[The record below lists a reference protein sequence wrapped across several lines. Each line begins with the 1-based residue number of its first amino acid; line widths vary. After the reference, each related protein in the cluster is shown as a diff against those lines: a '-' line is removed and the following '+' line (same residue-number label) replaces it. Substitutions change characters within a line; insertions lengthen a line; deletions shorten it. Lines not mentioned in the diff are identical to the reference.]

1 LNFFLDKKFKDRK
14 INFSIF
20 RLGVDQQDKKFMEKE
35 YFKKYLEFTGD
46 DSPLSYEQ
54 ISLLN
59 PGEEGNNLTVREN
72 FVSNSDQELEV
83 TDQLR
88 PGSYGSE
95 EDSPEGEAEESLD
108 ADEIPEHEGLVA
120 AYFREMLRYSIL
132 SPEEERDLG
141 RIIKHGQ
148 EGVLQLVLNCSSEL
162 EEIKYL
168 QKKVQH
174 WFATPEKSAQAKEK
188 LFRLIHQVIQ
198 RILKQKPDQ
207 QEIEDLLARIR
218 ATEAEV
224 NRARDKMIKA
234 NLRLVVSIAKKYLHR
249 GLTFSDLI
257 QEGNLGL
264 MKAVTRY
271 DYTTGYRL
279 STFASWWIRQTIT
292 RAIYDKTRTIR
303 IPVHLQ
309 EIRNRC
315 YRAFYDLLKELGR
328 EPSLKEISERSGV
341 AEDKILMVTN
351 LSDEL
356 ISLETPV
363 GDEGDRLGD
372 FIRNDKAV
380 SPFED
385 ILESELMEKTA
396 FILNTLTQR
405 EEKIMKMRFGIGEEV
420 EHTLEEIGRTFKV
433 SRERIRQIEKKALK
447 RLKHPTRKAAL
458 EDFLE

>member
-1 LNFFLDKKFKDRK
+1 
-14 INFSIF
+14 
-20 RLGVDQQDKKFMEKE
+20 MEKE
-35 YFKKYLEFTGD
+35 YFKKFLDLDGGNESLIVYDQLPFLISEEETENYTFRD
-46 DSPLSYEQ
+46 NFDLSP
-54 ISLLN
+54 
-59 PGEEGNNLTVREN
+59 EE
-72 FVSNSDQELEV
+72 ELEV
-83 TDQLR
+83 TDQFTAS
-88 PGSYGSE
+88 GYNGE
-95 EDSPEGEAEESLD
+95 EEVSDTGAEEGLETE
-108 ADEIPEHEGLVA
+108 EIPEHEGLVA

-132 SPEEERDLG
+132 SPEEERELG

-148 EGVLQLVLNCSSEL
+148 EGVLQLVLQSQADL
-162 EEIKYL
+162 EELAYL
-168 QKKVQH
+168 KRKVEA
-174 WFATPEKSAQAKEK
+174 WFQAPEKSAQAKEK
-188 LFRLIHQVIQ
+188 LFRLIHQTLQ
-198 RILKQKPDQ
+198 RLLRHRPEA
-207 QEIEDLLARIR
+207 QEIRVLMNRIR
-218 ATEAEV
+218 ATEGEV
-224 NRARDKMIKA
+224 TQARDKMIKA

-328 EPSLKEISERSGV
+328 EPNLKEISERSGV
-341 AEDKILMVTN
+341 SEEKILMVTN

-380 SPFED
+380 SPYEG
-385 ILESELMEKTA
+385 ILESELTDKTSH
-396 FILNTLTQR
+396 ILNTLTHR
-405 EEKIMKMRFGIGEEV
+405 EERIMKMRFGIGEEV
-420 EHTLEEIGRTFKV
+420 EHTLEEIGRAFKV

>member
-1 LNFFLDKKFKDRK
+1 
-14 INFSIF
+14 
-20 RLGVDQQDKKFMEKE
+20 MEKE
-35 YFKKYLEFTGD
+35 YLKKFLDLGGGND
-46 DSPLSYEQ
+46 NLVAYEQ
-54 ISLLN
+54 FSFLVNEDELEPLGFRDN
-59 PGEEGNNLTVREN
+59 FEVPPEE
-72 FVSNSDQELEV
+72 ELEV
-83 TDQLR
+83 GEQWAG
-88 PGSYGSE
+88 PSYAIEEAPMGEME
-95 EDSPEGEAEESLD
+95 EDLD
-108 ADEIPEHEGLVA
+108 TDEIPEHEGLVA

-141 RIIKHGQ
+141 RIIKQGQ
-148 EGVLQLVLNCSSEL
+148 ESILQSVLTVGSDL
-162 EEIKYL
+162 EDVDFL
-168 QKKVQH
+168 RKKVFH
-174 WFATPEKSAQAKEK
+174 WFQTPEKSAQAKEK
-188 LFRLIHQVIQ
+188 LFRLINLTLQ
-198 RILKQKPDQ
+198 RILKVNPEV
-207 QEIEDLLARIR
+207 QEVKQLVHRIR

-224 NRARDKMIKA
+224 TKARDTMIKA

-328 EPSLKEISERSGV
+328 EPNLKEISDRSGV

-372 FIRNDKAV
+372 FIRNEKSI
-380 SPFED
+380 SPYEA
-385 ILESELMEKTA
+385 IQESELTEKTGW
-396 FILNTLTQR
+396 ILNTLTPR
-405 EEKIMKMRFGIGEEV
+405 EERIMKMRFGIGEEV

-458 EDFLE
+458 EDFLD

>member
-1 LNFFLDKKFKDRK
+1 
-14 INFSIF
+14 
-20 RLGVDQQDKKFMEKE
+20 MEKE
-35 YFKKYLEFTGD
+35 YLKKFLD
-46 DSPLSYEQ
+46 
-54 ISLLN
+54 LN
-59 PGEEGNNLTVREN
+59 PGNDLIAYDQLSYFIPEEEGDLSFREN
-72 FVSNSDQELEV
+72 FDLAPEEELEV
-83 TDQLR
+83 TDQFALT
-88 PGSYGSE
+88 PYGLE
-95 EDSPEGEAEESLD
+95 EELPEGALEEGLEAED
-108 ADEIPEHEGLVA
+108 IPEHEGLVA

-132 SPEEERDLG
+132 TPEEERELG

-148 EGVLQLVLNCSSEL
+148 EAVLQFVLGVKSDL

-168 QKKVQH
+168 QKKVEA
-174 WFATPEKSAQAKEK
+174 WFQAPEKSAQAKEK
-188 LFRLIHQVIQ
+188 LFKLIHQTLQ
-198 RILKQKPDQ
+198 RYLKQHPDN
-207 QEIEDLLARIR
+207 QEIKELAERVK

-224 NRARDKMIKA
+224 TEARDKMIKA

-328 EPSLKEISERSGV
+328 EPTLKEISERSGV
-341 AEDKILMVTN
+341 SEDKILMVTN

-372 FIRNDKAV
+372 FIKNDKAI
-380 SPFED
+380 SPYEG
-385 ILESELMEKTA
+385 ILESELTQKTA
-396 FILNTLTQR
+396 LILNTLTQR
-405 EEKIMKMRFGIGEEV
+405 EEKIMKMRFGIGDEV
-420 EHTLEEIGRTFKV
+420 EHTLEEIGRAFKV

>member
-1 LNFFLDKKFKDRK
+1 
-14 INFSIF
+14 
-20 RLGVDQQDKKFMEKE
+20 MEKE
-35 YFKKYLEFTGD
+35 YFKKYLEFNGSND
-46 DSPLSYEQ
+46 
-54 ISLLN
+54 SLL
-59 PGEEGNNLTVREN
+59 PYDQFTLLTPADEGDSLLRDN
-72 FVSNSDQELEV
+72 FGVASDEELEV
-83 TDQLR
+83 TEQLHASAYVA
-88 PGSYGSE
+88 GE
-95 EDSPEGEAEESLD
+95 ESPEGEMEEAID
-108 ADEIPEHEGLVA
+108 TDEIPEHEGLVA
-120 AYFREMLRYSIL
+120 AYFREMLRYAIL

-148 EGVLQLVLNCSSEL
+148 EAVLQLVLNNSADL
-162 EEIKYL
+162 EEMNYL
-168 QKKVQH
+168 QRKVRH

-188 LFRLIHQVIQ
+188 LFRLIHQTIQ
-198 RILKQKPDQ
+198 RILKQHPKLKDIKELQ
-207 QEIEDLLARIR
+207 TSIK
-218 ATEAEV
+218 ATEKEV
-224 NRARDKMIKA
+224 NQARDKMIKA

-328 EPSLKEISERSGV
+328 EPNLKEISERSGV
-341 AEDKILMVTN
+341 PEDKILMVTN

-380 SPFED
+380 SPYDD
-385 ILESELMEKTA
+385 ILESELTDKTS

-405 EEKIMKMRFGIGEEV
+405 EERIMKMRFGIGDEV
-420 EHTLEEIGRTFKV
+420 EHTLEEIGRAFKV

>member
-1 LNFFLDKKFKDRK
+1 
-14 INFSIF
+14 
-20 RLGVDQQDKKFMEKE
+20 MEKE
-35 YFKKYLEFTGD
+35 YLKRIIDLGGNNEAVLNYDKFPFFINEEEND
-46 DSPLSYEQ
+46 PLAFREGFELTQEEELDVTEQ
-54 ISLLN
+54 LHPNSFSLAEE
-59 PGEEGNNLTVREN
+59 PTDVEMEEGL
-72 FVSNSDQELEV
+72 
-83 TDQLR
+83 
-88 PGSYGSE
+88 
-95 EDSPEGEAEESLD
+95 EAE
-108 ADEIPEHEGLVA
+108 EIPEHEGLVA

-132 SPEEERDLG
+132 TPEEERDLG

-148 EGVLQLVLNCSSEL
+148 DTVLQLVLLAASDLDEVEAL
-162 EEIKYL
+162 KR
-168 QKKVQH
+168 KVQG
-174 WFATPEKSAQAKEK
+174 WYQNAEKSAQAKEK
-188 LFRLIHQVIQ
+188 LFRLIHQT
-198 RILKQKPDQ
+198 LQKVLRLHPQ
-207 QEIEDLLARIR
+207 AQEIRELMEHIR
-218 ATEAEV
+218 KTESEV
-224 NRARDKMIKA
+224 TNARDKMIKA

-372 FIRNDKAV
+372 FIRNDKAI
-380 SPFED
+380 SPYEG
-385 ILESELMEKTA
+385 ILESELTEKTDM
-396 FILNTLTQR
+396 ILNTLTQR
-405 EEKIMKMRFGIGEEV
+405 EEKIMKMRFGIGDEV

>member
-1 LNFFLDKKFKDRK
+1 
-14 INFSIF
+14 
-20 RLGVDQQDKKFMEKE
+20 MEKE
-35 YFKKYLEFTGD
+35 YLKKYLEFPGGNNE
-46 DSPLSYEQ
+46 SLLSYEQ
-54 ISLLN
+54 FSVLN
-59 PGEEGNNLTVREN
+59 PGEEGDNLTGREN
-72 FVSNSDQELEV
+72 FISDSDQELEV
-83 TDQLR
+83 TEQLR
-88 PGSYGSE
+88 PSSYGSE
-95 EDSPEGEAEESLD
+95 DESPEGESEESLD
-108 ADEIPEHEGLVA
+108 PDEIPEHEGLVA

-148 EGVLQLVLNCSSEL
+148 EAVLQLVLNCSSNL
-162 EEIKYL
+162 EEVKYL

-188 LFRLIHQVIQ
+188 LFRLIHQIIQ
-198 RILKQKPDQ
+198 RILKQDPGQ
-207 QEIEDLLARIR
+207 QEIKDLLARIKT
-218 ATEAEV
+218 TEGEV

-341 AEDKILMVTN
+341 PEDKSLMVTN

-385 ILESELMEKTA
+385 ILESELMDKTA

>member
-1 LNFFLDKKFKDRK
+1 
-14 INFSIF
+14 
-20 RLGVDQQDKKFMEKE
+20 MEKE
-35 YFKKYLEFTGD
+35 YLKKFLDLGGGN
-46 DSPLSYEQ
+46 EQ
-54 ISLLN
+54 LVAYDQYNNLLV
-59 PGEEGNNLTVREN
+59 PGEEGDALDFRSPYAAPADE
-72 FVSNSDQELEV
+72 ELEV
-83 TDQLR
+83 TDQLD
-88 PGSYGSE
+88 GAAYGAVPE
-95 EDSPEGEAEESLD
+95 EGIEEELED
-108 ADEIPEHEGLVA
+108 VEVEEIPEHEGLVA

-132 SPEEERDLG
+132 SPEEERHLG
-141 RIIKHGQ
+141 RIIKEGQ
-148 EGVLQLVLNCSSEL
+148 EGILDVVSQADSEL
-162 EEIKYL
+162 EEMRYL
-168 QKKVQH
+168 QKKILE
-174 WFATPEKSAQAKEK
+174 WLDTPEKSAQGKEK
-188 LFRLIHQVIQ
+188 LFKVIHQKLVTM
-198 RILKQKPDQ
+198 KKHHP
-207 QEIEDLLARIR
+207 EASEVETLAESIKV
-218 ATEAEV
+218 TESEV
-224 NRARDKMIKA
+224 NDARDQMIKA

-328 EPSLKEISERSGV
+328 EPILREIAERSGV
-341 AEDKILMVTN
+341 PEDKILLVTN
-351 LSDEL
+351 LADEL

-380 SPFED
+380 SPYEA
-385 ILESELMEKTA
+385 ILESQLGEKTGS
-396 FILNTLTQR
+396 ILTTLTAR
-405 EEKIMKMRFGIGEEV
+405 EEKIMKMRFGIGDEV
-420 EHTLEEIGRTFKV
+420 EHTLEEIGRAFKV

>member
-1 LNFFLDKKFKDRK
+1 
-14 INFSIF
+14 
-20 RLGVDQQDKKFMEKE
+20 MEKE
-35 YFKKYLEFTGD
+35 YLKKFLDLDRGN
-46 DSPLSYEQ
+46 DSLIAYDQLSFV
-54 ISLLN
+54 ISDEDSDSYAFRDNYDLS
-59 PGEEGNNLTVREN
+59 PEE
-72 FVSNSDQELEV
+72 ELEV
-83 TDQLR
+83 TDQFAPPRYEL
-88 PGSYGSE
+88 E
-95 EDSPEGEAEESLD
+95 EELPEALEEGLEAE
-108 ADEIPEHEGLVA
+108 EIPEHEGLVA
-120 AYFREMLRYSIL
+120 AYFREMLRYAIL
-132 SPEEERDLG
+132 SPEEERELG

-148 EGVLQLVLNCSSEL
+148 EGVLQLVLQCPSEL
-162 EEIKYL
+162 EEIVNLK
-168 QKKVQH
+168 KKVEA
-174 WFATPEKSAQAKEK
+174 WFQAPEKSAQAKEK
-188 LFRLIHQVIQ
+188 LFRLIHQTLQ
-198 RILKQKPDQ
+198 RLLRQYPEAQDLK
-207 QEIEDLLARIR
+207 ELSTRIK
-218 ATEAEV
+218 AMEAEV
-224 NRARDKMIKA
+224 TQARDKMIKA

-328 EPSLKEISERSGV
+328 EPTLKEISERSGV
-341 AEDKILMVTN
+341 SEEKILMVTN

-380 SPFED
+380 SPYEG
-385 ILESELMEKTA
+385 IVESELMEKTA
-396 FILNTLTQR
+396 SILSTLTQR
-405 EEKIMKMRFGIGEEV
+405 EEKIMKMRFGIGDEV
-420 EHTLEEIGRTFKV
+420 EHTLEEIGRAFKV

>member
-1 LNFFLDKKFKDRK
+1 
-14 INFSIF
+14 
-20 RLGVDQQDKKFMEKE
+20 
-35 YFKKYLEFTGD
+35 
-46 DSPLSYEQ
+46 
-54 ISLLN
+54 
-59 PGEEGNNLTVREN
+59 
-72 FVSNSDQELEV
+72 
-83 TDQLR
+83 
-88 PGSYGSE
+88 
-95 EDSPEGEAEESLD
+95 
-108 ADEIPEHEGLVA
+108 VA
-120 AYFREMLRYSIL
+120 AYFREMLRYAIL
-132 SPEEERDLG
+132 SPEEERHLG
-141 RIIKHGQ
+141 RIIKEGQ
-148 EGVLQLVLNCSSEL
+148 EAIFDLVSQAVSDL
-162 EEIKYL
+162 EEICYI
-168 QKKVQH
+168 QKKVQE
-174 WFATPEKSAQAKEK
+174 WFKTLDKTAQSKEK
-188 LFRLIHQVIQ
+188 LFKVIHQKLIQ
-198 RILKQKPDQ
+198 IQKHHPEANEVEELANRIQV
-207 QEIEDLLARIR
+207 
-218 ATEAEV
+218 TETEV
-224 NRARDKMIKA
+224 NQARDQMIKA

-328 EPSLKEISERSGV
+328 EPNLREISERSGV
-341 AEDKILMVTN
+341 PEDKILLVTN
-351 LSDEL
+351 LADEL

-380 SPFED
+380 SPYEA
-385 ILESELMEKTA
+385 ILDSQLGEKTGS
-396 FILNTLTQR
+396 ILTTLTAR

>member
-1 LNFFLDKKFKDRK
+1 MVPYDSFQFPLEEEQDTLG
-14 INFSIF
+14 F
-20 RLGVDQQDKKFMEKE
+20 RG
-35 YFKKYLEFTGD
+35 T
-46 DSPLSYEQ
+46 YET
-54 ISLLN
+54 SS
-59 PGEEGNNLTVREN
+59 EE
-72 FVSNSDQELEV
+72 ELEV
-83 TDQLR
+83 TDQIDVAGYVGITLDLV
-88 PGSYGSE
+88 E
-95 EDSPEGEAEESLD
+95 EDVDEGTEVE
-108 ADEIPEHEGLVA
+108 EIPEHEGLVA

-132 SPEEERDLG
+132 SPEEERHLG
-141 RIIKHGQ
+141 RIIKEGQ
-148 EGVLQLVLNCSSEL
+148 EHILKLVSRVDSDL
-162 EEIKYL
+162 EEMCYL
-168 QKKVQH
+168 QKKLQS
-174 WFATPEKSAQAKEK
+174 WFQLAEKSAQAKEK
-188 LFRLIHQVIQ
+188 LFKVIHQKLKLIQ
-198 RILKQKPDQ
+198 RHNPEAG
-207 QEIEDLLARIR
+207 EIGELAAAIR
-218 ATEAEV
+218 DTEAEV
-224 NRARDKMIKA
+224 NQARDQMIKA

-249 GLTFSDLI
+249 GLNFSDLI

-328 EPSLKEISERSGV
+328 EPILKEISERSGV

-351 LSDEL
+351 LADEL

-380 SPFED
+380 SPYEA
-385 ILESELMEKTA
+385 ILESQLEEKTGS
-396 FILNTLTQR
+396 ILTTLTNR
-405 EEKIMKMRFGIGEEV
+405 EEKIMRMRFGIGEEV

>member
-1 LNFFLDKKFKDRK
+1 
-14 INFSIF
+14 
-20 RLGVDQQDKKFMEKE
+20 MEKE
-35 YFKKYLEFTGD
+35 YLKKYLEFPGGNNET
-46 DSPLSYEQ
+46 LISYEQ
-54 ISLLN
+54 FSVLN
-59 PGEEGNNLTVREN
+59 PGEEGDNMNAREN
-72 FVSNSDQELEV
+72 FISDSDQELEV
-83 TDQLR
+83 TQQLR
-88 PGSYGSE
+88 PSSYGSE
-95 EDSPEGEAEESLD
+95 DESPEGEAEETLD
-108 ADEIPEHEGLVA
+108 PDEIPEHEGLVA

-148 EGVLQLVLNCSSEL
+148 EAVLQLVLHCSSNL
-162 EEIKYL
+162 EEVKYL

-188 LFRLIHQVIQ
+188 LFRLIHQIIQ
-198 RILKQKPDQ
+198 RILKQDPSQ
-207 QEIEDLLARIR
+207 QEIKDLLGRIK
-218 ATEAEV
+218 ATEGEV

-341 AEDKILMVTN
+341 PEDKILMVTN

-385 ILESELMEKTA
+385 ILESELMDKTA

-405 EEKIMKMRFGIGEEV
+405 EEKIMKMRFGIGDEV
-420 EHTLEEIGRTFKV
+420 EHTLEEIGKTFKV

-458 EDFLE
+458 DDFLE

>member
-1 LNFFLDKKFKDRK
+1 
-14 INFSIF
+14 
-20 RLGVDQQDKKFMEKE
+20 MEKE
-35 YFKKYLEFTGD
+35 YLKKFLDLGGGNEQLLAYDQFNLLVPEEEESLDFRGTYESTGD
-46 DSPLSYEQ
+46 E
-54 ISLLN
+54 
-59 PGEEGNNLTVREN
+59 
-72 FVSNSDQELEV
+72 ELEV
-83 TDQLR
+83 TDQLET
-88 PGSYGSE
+88 PYGLVE
-95 EDSPEGEAEESLD
+95 EAVEEELEVEPE
-108 ADEIPEHEGLVA
+108 EIPEHEGLVA

-132 SPEEERDLG
+132 SPEEERTLG
-141 RIIKHGQ
+141 RIIKEGQ
-148 EGVLQLVLNCSSEL
+148 DAVLTQVAKAHSQL
-162 EEIKYL
+162 EEICYL
-168 QKKVQH
+168 QKKIQQ
-174 WFATPEKSAQAKEK
+174 WYQAPEKSAQGKEK
-188 LFRLIHQVIQ
+188 LFKIIHQKLTLVQ
-198 RILKQKPDQ
+198 RHHPEAL
-207 QEIEDLLARIR
+207 EVTDLSNQIK
-218 ATEAEV
+218 ATESEV
-224 NRARDKMIKA
+224 NQARDQMIKA

-341 AEDKILMVTN
+341 AEDKILLVTN
-351 LSDEL
+351 LADEL

-372 FIRNDKAV
+372 FIRNDKAI
-380 SPFED
+380 SPYEA
-385 ILESELMEKTA
+385 ILESQLGEKTDS
-396 FILNTLTQR
+396 ILTTLTAR

-420 EHTLEEIGRTFKV
+420 EHTLEEIGRAFKV

>member
-1 LNFFLDKKFKDRK
+1 MEKDYLKKFLE
-14 INFSIF
+14 
-20 RLGVDQQDKKFMEKE
+20 LGGRDEILAYDQFHLPE
-35 YFKKYLEFTGD
+35 
-46 DSPLSYEQ
+46 
-54 ISLLN
+54 
-59 PGEEGNNLTVREN
+59 EEGDNVDFRGPFEGSADEELD
-72 FVSNSDQELEV
+72 VSEH
-83 TDQLR
+83 
-88 PGSYGSE
+88 
-95 EDSPEGEAEESLD
+95 LD
-108 ADEIPEHEGLVA
+108 ASGYGPVSEKGLEDELDEAIEVEEIPEHEGLVA

-132 SPEEERDLG
+132 SPEEERTLG
-141 RIIKHGQ
+141 RIIKEGQ
-148 EGVLQLVLNCSSEL
+148 DHILNLVSVAQSDL
-162 EEIKYL
+162 EEIRYL
-168 QKKVQH
+168 QKKIHQ
-174 WFATPEKSAQAKEK
+174 WYQTPDKSAQGKEK
-188 LFRLIHQVIQ
+188 LFKVIHQKLFQV
-198 RILKQKPDQ
+198 RKHHP
-207 QEIEDLLARIR
+207 EASEVEDLANDIR
-218 ATEAEV
+218 TTEAEV
-224 NRARDKMIKA
+224 NQARDQMIKA

-328 EPSLKEISERSGV
+328 EPSLKEIAERSGV
-341 AEDKILMVTN
+341 AEEKILLVTN
-351 LSDEL
+351 LADEL

-380 SPFED
+380 SPYEA
-385 ILESELMEKTA
+385 ILESQLGEKTGS
-396 FILNTLTQR
+396 ILTTLTAR

-420 EHTLEEIGRTFKV
+420 EHTLEEIGRAFKV

>member
-1 LNFFLDKKFKDRK
+1 L
-14 INFSIF
+14 
-20 RLGVDQQDKKFMEKE
+20 VAYDQFH
-35 YFKKYLEFTGD
+35 L
-46 DSPLSYEQ
+46 
-54 ISLLN
+54 IV
-59 PGEEGNNLTVREN
+59 PGEDNDSLDFRGPYESPADE
-72 FVSNSDQELEV
+72 ELEV
-83 TDQLR
+83 TDQLDVVA
-88 PGSYGSE
+88 YGGGAEAGLE
-95 EDSPEGEAEESLD
+95 EELEDVEVE
-108 ADEIPEHEGLVA
+108 EIPEHEGLVA
-120 AYFREMLRYSIL
+120 AYFREMLRYAIL
-132 SPEEERDLG
+132 SPEEERHLG
-141 RIIKHGQ
+141 RIIKEGQ
-148 EGVLQLVLNCSSEL
+148 EAIFELVSQAVSDL
-162 EEIKYL
+162 EEICYL
-168 QKKVQH
+168 QKKVQE
-174 WFATPEKSAQAKEK
+174 WFKTVDKTAQSKEK
-188 LFRLIHQVIQ
+188 LFKVIHQKLIQ
-198 RILKQKPDQ
+198 IQKHHPEANEVEELANRIQV
-207 QEIEDLLARIR
+207 
-218 ATEAEV
+218 TETEV
-224 NRARDKMIKA
+224 NQARDQMIKA

-328 EPSLKEISERSGV
+328 EPNLREISERSGV
-341 AEDKILMVTN
+341 PEDKILLVTN
-351 LSDEL
+351 LADEL

-380 SPFED
+380 SPYEA
-385 ILESELMEKTA
+385 ILDSQLGEKTGS
-396 FILNTLTQR
+396 ILTTLTAR

-420 EHTLEEIGRTFKV
+420 EHTLEEIGRAFKV

>member
-1 LNFFLDKKFKDRK
+1 MAKDYLKKF
-14 INFSIF
+14 IE
-20 RLGVDQQDKKFMEKE
+20 LGGNDFLAYDQFGLSEEERESLRGPFEATADEELDVSEQLDAAG
-35 YFKKYLEFTGD
+35 YG
-46 DSPLSYEQ
+46 PLA
-54 ISLLN
+54 
-59 PGEEGNNLTVREN
+59 EEGTDE
-72 FVSNSDQELEV
+72 ELDE
-83 TDQLR
+83 TI
-88 PGSYGSE
+88 E
-95 EDSPEGEAEESLD
+95 

-132 SPEEERDLG
+132 SPEEERSLG
-141 RIIKHGQ
+141 RIIKEGQ
-148 EGVLQLVLNCSSEL
+148 EKILEMVSRTRSNL
-162 EEIKYL
+162 EEVRYL
-168 QKKVQH
+168 QKKINH
-174 WFATPEKSAQAKEK
+174 WFQTPEKSAQGKEK
-188 LFRLIHQVIQ
+188 LFKVIHQKLNLV
-198 RILKQKPDQ
+198 KKHHP
-207 QEIEDLLARIR
+207 EATEVEELARRIR
-218 ATEAEV
+218 LTEDEV
-224 NRARDKMIKA
+224 NEARDQMIKA

-328 EPSLKEISERSGV
+328 DPSLKEIAERSGV
-341 AEDKILMVTN
+341 PEEKILLVTN
-351 LSDEL
+351 LADEL

-372 FIRNDKAV
+372 FIRNDKAM
-380 SPFED
+380 SPYEA
-385 ILESELMEKTA
+385 ILESQLGEKTDT
-396 FILNTLTQR
+396 ILTTLTAR

-420 EHTLEEIGRTFKV
+420 EHTLEEIGRAFKV

>member
-1 LNFFLDKKFKDRK
+1 MEKDYLKKFID
-14 INFSIF
+14 IGGNEFLAYDQFQIPEQEGQAAEF
-20 RLGVDQQDKKFMEKE
+20 RRPFEGGSD
-35 YFKKYLEFTGD
+35 
-46 DSPLSYEQ
+46 
-54 ISLLN
+54 
-59 PGEEGNNLTVREN
+59 EELD
-72 FVSNSDQELEV
+72 VSEHLDAS
-83 TDQLR
+83 
-88 PGSYGSE
+88 GYG
-95 EDSPEGEAEESLD
+95 PMAEENLD
-108 ADEIPEHEGLVA
+108 EDLDEGIETDDIPEHEGLVA

-132 SPEEERDLG
+132 SPEEERSLG
-141 RIIKHGQ
+141 RIIKEGQ
-148 EGVLQLVLNCSSEL
+148 DNILRLVDVAHSDLVQ
-162 EEIKYL
+162 IKNL
-168 QKKVQH
+168 QKKIQH
-174 WFATPEKSAQAKEK
+174 WYQTPEKSAQGKEK
-188 LFRLIHQVIQ
+188 LFKVIHQKLFQ
-198 RILKQKPDQ
+198 AQKEHPD
-207 QEIEDLLARIR
+207 
-218 ATEAEV
+218 ATEVKDLAKQIKRTEDEV
-224 NRARDKMIKA
+224 NGARDQMIKA

-328 EPSLKEISERSGV
+328 DPSLKEIAERSGV
-341 AEDKILMVTN
+341 PEEKILLVTN
-351 LSDEL
+351 LADEL

-380 SPFED
+380 SPYEA
-385 ILESELMEKTA
+385 ILESQLGEKTGS
-396 FILNTLTQR
+396 ILTTLTAR
-405 EEKIMKMRFGIGEEV
+405 EEKIMKMRFGIGDEV
-420 EHTLEEIGRTFKV
+420 EHTLEEIGRAFKV

>member
-1 LNFFLDKKFKDRK
+1 
-14 INFSIF
+14 
-20 RLGVDQQDKKFMEKE
+20 MEKE
-35 YFKKYLEFTGD
+35 YLKKYLEFPGGNNET
-46 DSPLSYEQ
+46 LISYEQ
-54 ISLLN
+54 FSVLN
-59 PGEEGNNLTVREN
+59 PGEEGDNMNAREN
-72 FVSNSDQELEV
+72 FISDSDQELEV
-83 TDQLR
+83 TQQLR
-88 PGSYGSE
+88 PSSYGSE
-95 EDSPEGEAEESLD
+95 DESPEGEAEETLD
-108 ADEIPEHEGLVA
+108 PDEIPEHEGLVA

-148 EGVLQLVLNCSSEL
+148 EAVLQLVLHCSSNL
-162 EEIKYL
+162 EEVKYL

-188 LFRLIHQVIQ
+188 LFRLIHQIIQ
-198 RILKQKPDQ
+198 RILKQDPSQ
-207 QEIEDLLARIR
+207 QEIKDLLGRIK
-218 ATEAEV
+218 ATEGEV

-341 AEDKILMVTN
+341 PEDKILMVTN

-385 ILESELMEKTA
+385 ILESELMDKTA

-405 EEKIMKMRFGIGEEV
+405 EEKIMKMRFGIGDEV
-420 EHTLEEIGRTFKV
+420 EHTLEEIGKTFKV

>member
-1 LNFFLDKKFKDRK
+1 
-14 INFSIF
+14 
-20 RLGVDQQDKKFMEKE
+20 MEKE
-35 YFKKYLEFTGD
+35 YFKRYLEFNG
-46 DSPLSYEQ
+46 SNE
-54 ISLLN
+54 SLLPYDQFTLLT
-59 PGEEGNNLTVREN
+59 PGDEGDNLTIREN
-72 FVSNSDQELEV
+72 FSINSDEELEV
-83 TDQLR
+83 TDQLH
-88 PGSYGSE
+88 PSSYSSE
-95 EDSPEGEAEESLD
+95 VQPEGEMEESLEPE
-108 ADEIPEHEGLVA
+108 EIPEHEGLVA

-148 EGVLQLVLNCSSEL
+148 EDVLQLVLNYSADL
-162 EEIKYL
+162 EEMKYL
-168 QKKVQH
+168 QKKVRH
-174 WFATPEKSAQAKEK
+174 WFSTPEKSAQAKEK
-188 LFRLIHQVIQ
+188 LFRLIHQTIQ
-198 RILKQKPDQ
+198 RILKQHPK
-207 QEIEDLLARIR
+207 EKGIKELLARIK

-224 NRARDKMIKA
+224 NQARDKMIKA

-328 EPSLKEISERSGV
+328 EPNLKEISERSGV

-380 SPFED
+380 SPYED
-385 ILESELMEKTA
+385 ILESELMDKTS

-420 EHTLEEIGRTFKV
+420 EHTLEEIGRAFKV

>member
-1 LNFFLDKKFKDRK
+1 
-14 INFSIF
+14 
-20 RLGVDQQDKKFMEKE
+20 MEKE
-35 YFKKYLEFTGD
+35 YFKKYLEFNGSN
-46 DSPLSYEQ
+46 DSLIPYDQ
-54 ISLLN
+54 FTLLT
-59 PGEEGNNLTVREN
+59 GEEGENLNIREN
-72 FVSNSDQELEV
+72 FKVAADEELEV
-83 TDQLR
+83 TEQLH
-88 PGSYGSE
+88 PGSYASGE
-95 EDSPEGEAEESLD
+95 ESAEGDMEESLETE
-108 ADEIPEHEGLVA
+108 EIPEHEGLVA
-120 AYFREMLRYSIL
+120 AYFREMLRYAIL

-148 EGVLQLVLNCSSEL
+148 EAVLELVLNDATEL
-162 EEIKYL
+162 EEMKYL
-168 QKKVQH
+168 QKKVRH
-174 WFATPEKSAQAKEK
+174 WFSTPEKSAQAKEK
-188 LFRLIHQVIQ
+188 LFRLIHQTIQ
-198 RILKQKPDQ
+198 RILKQHPKQ
-207 QEIEDLLARIR
+207 KGIKDLLASIK
-218 ATEAEV
+218 ATEADV
-224 NRARDKMIKA
+224 NQARDKMIKA

-328 EPSLKEISERSGV
+328 EPNLKEISERSGV

-380 SPFED
+380 SPYED
-385 ILESELMEKTA
+385 ILESELTDKTS

-405 EEKIMKMRFGIGEEV
+405 EERIMKMRFGIGEEV
-420 EHTLEEIGRTFKV
+420 EHTLEEIGRAFKV

>member
-1 LNFFLDKKFKDRK
+1 MAKDYLKKFIELGGND
-14 INFSIF
+14 FLAYDQF
-20 RLGVDQQDKKFMEKE
+20 RL
-35 YFKKYLEFTGD
+35 
-46 DSPLSYEQ
+46 
-54 ISLLN
+54 
-59 PGEEGNNLTVREN
+59 
-72 FVSNSDQELEV
+72 
-83 TDQLR
+83 
-88 PGSYGSE
+88 SE
-95 EDSPEGEAEESLD
+95 EERESLRAPFEGAADEEMDVSEQLD
-108 ADEIPEHEGLVA
+108 AAGYGPLAAEGTDEELDETIEPDEIPEHEGLVA

-132 SPEEERDLG
+132 SPEEERSLG
-141 RIIKHGQ
+141 RIIKEGQ
-148 EGVLQLVLNCSSEL
+148 DEILELVTRARSSL
-162 EEIKYL
+162 EEIRYL
-168 QKKVQH
+168 QKKIHQ
-174 WFATPEKSAQAKEK
+174 WFQTPDKSAQGKEK
-188 LFRLIHQVIQ
+188 LFKVIHQKLNVVKKHHPEATEVEELAQ
-198 RILKQKPDQ
+198 RIRLT
-207 QEIEDLLARIR
+207 ED
-218 ATEAEV
+218 EV
-224 NRARDKMIKA
+224 NEARDQMIKA

-328 EPSLKEISERSGV
+328 DPSLKEIAERSGV
-341 AEDKILMVTN
+341 AEEKILLVTN
-351 LSDEL
+351 LADEL

-372 FIRNDKAV
+372 FIRNDKAM
-380 SPFED
+380 SPYEA
-385 ILESELMEKTA
+385 ILESQLGEKTDT
-396 FILNTLTQR
+396 ILTTLTAR

-420 EHTLEEIGRTFKV
+420 EHTLEEIGRAFKV

>member
-1 LNFFLDKKFKDRK
+1 MIGQN
-14 INFSIF
+14 
-20 RLGVDQQDKKFMEKE
+20 FMEKD
-35 YFKKYLEFTGD
+35 YLKKFLELGGRNEILAYDQFHLPEAEGENLD
-46 DSPLSYEQ
+46 FRGPFEASADEELDVSEHLDASGYGPVA
-54 ISLLN
+54 
-59 PGEEGNNLTVREN
+59 EEGLEE
-72 FVSNSDQELEV
+72 ELDEAIEV
-83 TDQLR
+83 
-88 PGSYGSE
+88 E
-95 EDSPEGEAEESLD
+95 
-108 ADEIPEHEGLVA
+108 EIPEHEGLVA

-132 SPEEERDLG
+132 SPEEERTLG
-141 RIIKHGQ
+141 RIIKEGQ
-148 EGVLQLVLNCSSEL
+148 DHILNLVSVAQSDL
-162 EEIKYL
+162 EEIRYL
-168 QKKVQH
+168 QKKIHQ
-174 WFATPEKSAQAKEK
+174 WYQAPDKSAQGKEK
-188 LFRLIHQVIQ
+188 LFKVIHQKLFQV
-198 RILKQKPDQ
+198 RKHHP
-207 QEIEDLLARIR
+207 EASEVEDLANDIR
-218 ATEAEV
+218 TTEGEV
-224 NRARDKMIKA
+224 NQARDQMIKA

-328 EPSLKEISERSGV
+328 EPSLKEIAERSGV
-341 AEDKILMVTN
+341 AEEKILLVTN
-351 LSDEL
+351 LADEL

-380 SPFED
+380 SPYEA
-385 ILESELMEKTA
+385 ILESQLGEKTGS
-396 FILNTLTQR
+396 ILTTLTAR

-420 EHTLEEIGRTFKV
+420 EHTLEEIGRAFKV

>member
-1 LNFFLDKKFKDRK
+1 
-14 INFSIF
+14 
-20 RLGVDQQDKKFMEKE
+20 MEKE
-35 YFKKYLEFTGD
+35 YFKKYLEFTGE
-46 DSPLSYEQ
+46 DSLLSYEQ
-54 ISLLN
+54 VSLLN
-59 PGEEGNNLTVREN
+59 PGEEGDNLTVREK
-72 FVSNSDQELEV
+72 FTSNSDQELEV

-88 PGSYGSE
+88 PSSYGSDD
-95 EDSPEGEAEESLD
+95 DSSDGEVEESLD

-148 EGVLQLVLNCSSEL
+148 EGVLQLVLNSSSDL

-198 RILKQKPDQ
+198 RILKQNPDQ
-207 QEIEDLLARIR
+207 QEIKDLLKQIK

-385 ILESELMEKTA
+385 ILESELMEKTS

-405 EEKIMKMRFGIGEEV
+405 EEKIMKMRFGIGDEV

>member
-1 LNFFLDKKFKDRK
+1 
-14 INFSIF
+14 
-20 RLGVDQQDKKFMEKE
+20 MEKE
-35 YFKKYLEFTGD
+35 YLKKFLDLGGGN
-46 DSPLSYEQ
+46 EQ
-54 ISLLN
+54 LVAYDQYNNLLV
-59 PGEEGNNLTVREN
+59 PGEEGDALDFRSPYAAPADE
-72 FVSNSDQELEV
+72 ELEV
-83 TDQLR
+83 TDQLD
-88 PGSYGSE
+88 GAGYGVIPE
-95 EDSPEGEAEESLD
+95 EGVEEELED
-108 ADEIPEHEGLVA
+108 VEVEEIPEHEGLVA

-132 SPEEERDLG
+132 SPEEERHLG
-141 RIIKHGQ
+141 RIIKEGQ
-148 EGVLQLVLNCSSEL
+148 EGILDLVSQADSEL
-162 EEIKYL
+162 EEMRYL
-168 QKKVQH
+168 QKKILE
-174 WFATPEKSAQAKEK
+174 WLDTPEKSAQGKEK
-188 LFRLIHQVIQ
+188 LFKVIHQKLV
-198 RILKQKPDQ
+198 LMKKHHP
-207 QEIEDLLARIR
+207 EAGEVEKLADSIR
-218 ATEAEV
+218 ATETAV
-224 NRARDKMIKA
+224 NDARDQMIKA

-328 EPSLKEISERSGV
+328 EPILREIAERSGV
-341 AEDKILMVTN
+341 AEDKILLVTN
-351 LSDEL
+351 LADEL

-380 SPFED
+380 SPYEA
-385 ILESELMEKTA
+385 ILESQLGEKTGS
-396 FILNTLTQR
+396 ILTTLTAR
-405 EEKIMKMRFGIGEEV
+405 EEKIMKMRFGIGDEV
-420 EHTLEEIGRTFKV
+420 EHTLEEIGRAFKV

>member
-1 LNFFLDKKFKDRK
+1 
-14 INFSIF
+14 
-20 RLGVDQQDKKFMEKE
+20 MEKE
-35 YFKKYLEFTGD
+35 YLKKFLEFNHPKD
-46 DSPLSYEQ
+46 PLISYDQFSFLVPE
-54 ISLLN
+54 
-59 PGEEGNNLTVREN
+59 EEGDSLTFRES
-72 FVSNSDQELEV
+72 FELPSEEELEV
-83 TDQLR
+83 TEQLH
-88 PGSYGSE
+88 PASYPLE
-95 EDSPEGEAEESLD
+95 EELPEGELEESLE
-108 ADEIPEHEGLVA
+108 AEEIPEHEGLVA
-120 AYFREMLRYSIL
+120 AYFREMLRYAIL
-132 SPEEERDLG
+132 TPEEERDLG

-148 EGVLQLVLNCSSEL
+148 EAVLDLVLSMDSPL
-162 EEIKYL
+162 EEMVFL
-168 QKKVQH
+168 QKKVRQ
-174 WFATPEKSAQAKEK
+174 WFQSPEKSAQAKEK
-188 LFRLIHQVIQ
+188 LFRLIHQTIQ
-198 RILKQKPDQ
+198 RLLKQCPDNRELKQ
-207 QEIEDLLARIR
+207 LFERIK
-218 ATEAEV
+218 ALEAEV
-224 NRARDKMIKA
+224 TQARDKMIKA

-341 AEDKILMVTN
+341 PEDKILMVTN

-372 FIRNDKAV
+372 FIRNDKAI
-380 SPFED
+380 SPYEG
-385 ILESELMEKTA
+385 ILESELMEKTSH
-396 FILNTLTQR
+396 ILNTLTQR
-405 EEKIMKMRFGIGEEV
+405 EEKIMKMRFGIGDEV
-420 EHTLEEIGRTFKV
+420 EHTLEEIGRAFRV

>member
-1 LNFFLDKKFKDRK
+1 
-14 INFSIF
+14 
-20 RLGVDQQDKKFMEKE
+20 MEKE
-35 YFKKYLEFTGD
+35 YLKKFLDLGGGNEQLLAYDQFNLLVPEEED
-46 DSPLSYEQ
+46 PLDFRGS
-54 ISLLN
+54 SF
-59 PGEEGNNLTVREN
+59 EGAADE
-72 FVSNSDQELEV
+72 ELEV
-83 TDQLR
+83 TDQLET
-88 PGSYGSE
+88 PYGLAE
-95 EDSPEGEAEESLD
+95 EGVEDELEEVEAE
-108 ADEIPEHEGLVA
+108 EIPEHEGLVA

-132 SPEEERDLG
+132 SPEEERNLG
-141 RIIKHGQ
+141 RIIKEGQ
-148 EGVLQLVLNCSSEL
+148 DAVLALVAVVQSEL
-162 EEIKYL
+162 EEVGYL
-168 QKKVQH
+168 QKKVQQ
-174 WFATPEKSAQAKEK
+174 WYQAPEKSAQGKEK
-188 LFRLIHQVIQ
+188 LFKVIHQKLSLVQRHHPEAEEIKDLSSRIQ
-198 RILKQKPDQ
+198 
-207 QEIEDLLARIR
+207 

-224 NRARDKMIKA
+224 NQARDQMIKA

-341 AEDKILMVTN
+341 AEDKILLVTN
-351 LSDEL
+351 LADEL

-372 FIRNDKAV
+372 FIRNDKAI
-380 SPFED
+380 SPYEA
-385 ILESELMEKTA
+385 ILESQLGEKTGS
-396 FILNTLTQR
+396 ILTTLTGR

-420 EHTLEEIGRTFKV
+420 EHTLEEIGRAFKV

>member
-1 LNFFLDKKFKDRK
+1 MEKDYLKKFLD
-14 INFSIF
+14 
-20 RLGVDQQDKKFMEKE
+20 LGGANEPLVVYDQFH
-35 YFKKYLEFTGD
+35 L
-46 DSPLSYEQ
+46 
-54 ISLLN
+54 IV
-59 PGEEGNNLTVREN
+59 PGEDNDSLDFRGPYEGPADE
-72 FVSNSDQELEV
+72 ELEV
-83 TDQLR
+83 TDQLDVAA
-88 PGSYGSE
+88 YGGGAEVGLE
-95 EDSPEGEAEESLD
+95 EELEEVEVE
-108 ADEIPEHEGLVA
+108 EIPEHEGLVA
-120 AYFREMLRYSIL
+120 AYFREMLRYAIL
-132 SPEEERDLG
+132 SPEEERHLG
-141 RIIKHGQ
+141 RIIKEGQ
-148 EGVLQLVLNCSSEL
+148 EAIFDLVSQAVSDL
-162 EEIKYL
+162 EEICYI
-168 QKKVQH
+168 QKKVQE
-174 WFATPEKSAQAKEK
+174 WFKTLDKTAQSKEK
-188 LFRLIHQVIQ
+188 LFKVIHQKLIQ
-198 RILKQKPDQ
+198 IQKHHPEANEVEELANRIQV
-207 QEIEDLLARIR
+207 
-218 ATEAEV
+218 TETEV
-224 NRARDKMIKA
+224 NQARDQMIKA

-328 EPSLKEISERSGV
+328 EPILREISERSGV
-341 AEDKILMVTN
+341 PEDKILLVTN
-351 LSDEL
+351 LADEL

-380 SPFED
+380 SPYEA
-385 ILESELMEKTA
+385 ILDSQLGEKTGS
-396 FILNTLTQR
+396 ILTTLTAR

-420 EHTLEEIGRTFKV
+420 EHTLEEIGRAFKV

>member
-1 LNFFLDKKFKDRK
+1 
-14 INFSIF
+14 
-20 RLGVDQQDKKFMEKE
+20 MEKE
-35 YFKKYLEFTGD
+35 YLKKFLDLGGGNEKLVPFNHFQILVPED
-46 DSPLSYEQ
+46 DPDPLAFRG
-54 ISLLN
+54 N
-59 PGEEGNNLTVREN
+59 FEG
-72 FVSNSDQELEV
+72 SDEELEV
-83 TDQLR
+83 TDQLDAV
-88 PGSYGSE
+88 SYNALPLE
-95 EDSPEGEAEESLD
+95 AAEEELEEELETE
-108 ADEIPEHEGLVA
+108 EIPEHEGLVA

-132 SPEEERDLG
+132 SPEEERNLG
-141 RIIKHGQ
+141 RIIKEGQ
-148 EGVLQLVLNCSSEL
+148 EAILKMVSRVKSDL
-162 EEIKYL
+162 EEICYL
-168 QKKVQH
+168 QKKVQG
-174 WFATPEKSAQAKEK
+174 WFQTPEKSAQAKEK
-188 LFRLIHQVIQ
+188 LFKVIHQKLVQLQKQHPEAKELKELIR
-198 RILKQKPDQ
+198 RI
-207 QEIEDLLARIR
+207 
-218 ATEAEV
+218 TSMEAEV
-224 NRARDKMIKA
+224 NQARDQMIKA

-249 GLTFSDLI
+249 GLNFSDLI

-328 EPSLKEISERSGV
+328 EPNLKEISQRSGV

-351 LSDEL
+351 LADEL

-372 FIRNDKAV
+372 FIRNERAV
-380 SPFED
+380 SPYEA
-385 ILESELMEKTA
+385 ILDSQLGEKTGT
-396 FILNTLTQR
+396 ILTTLTGR

-420 EHTLEEIGRTFKV
+420 EHTLEEIGKTFKV

>member
-1 LNFFLDKKFKDRK
+1 
-14 INFSIF
+14 
-20 RLGVDQQDKKFMEKE
+20 MEKE
-35 YFKKYLEFTGD
+35 YFKKYLEFNGSN
-46 DSPLSYEQ
+46 DSLIPYDQ
-54 ISLLN
+54 FTLLT
-59 PGEEGNNLTVREN
+59 GEEGENLNIREN
-72 FVSNSDQELEV
+72 FNVAADEELEV
-83 TDQLR
+83 TEQLH
-88 PGSYGSE
+88 PGSYASGE
-95 EDSPEGEAEESLD
+95 ESVEGEMEEPLETE
-108 ADEIPEHEGLVA
+108 EIPEHEGLVA
-120 AYFREMLRYSIL
+120 AYFREMLRYAIL
-132 SPEEERDLG
+132 SPEEERELG

-148 EGVLQLVLNCSSEL
+148 EAVLELVLNDSTDL
-162 EEIKYL
+162 EEMKYL
-168 QKKVQH
+168 QKKVRH
-174 WFATPEKSAQAKEK
+174 WFSTPEKSAQAKEK
-188 LFRLIHQVIQ
+188 LFRLIHQTIQ
-198 RILKQKPDQ
+198 RILKQHPKQ
-207 QEIEDLLARIR
+207 KAIKDLLASIK
-218 ATEAEV
+218 ATESDV
-224 NRARDKMIKA
+224 NQARDKMIKA

-328 EPSLKEISERSGV
+328 EPNLKEISERSGV

-380 SPFED
+380 SPYED
-385 ILESELMEKTA
+385 ILESELMDKTS

-405 EEKIMKMRFGIGEEV
+405 EERIMKMRFGIGEEV
-420 EHTLEEIGRTFKV
+420 EHTLEEIGRAFKV

>member
-1 LNFFLDKKFKDRK
+1 LDVATY
-14 INFSIF
+14 
-20 RLGVDQQDKKFMEKE
+20 G
-35 YFKKYLEFTGD
+35 G
-46 DSPLSYEQ
+46 
-54 ISLLN
+54 
-59 PGEEGNNLTVREN
+59 GAEEGVEE
-72 FVSNSDQELEV
+72 ELEDV
-83 TDQLR
+83 
-88 PGSYGSE
+88 E
-95 EDSPEGEAEESLD
+95 VE
-108 ADEIPEHEGLVA
+108 EIPEHEGLVA
-120 AYFREMLRYSIL
+120 AYFREMLRYAIL
-132 SPEEERDLG
+132 SPEEERHLG
-141 RIIKHGQ
+141 RIIKEGQ
-148 EGVLQLVLNCSSEL
+148 EAIFDLVSQAVSDL
-162 EEIKYL
+162 EEMCSL
-168 QKKVQH
+168 QKKVQE
-174 WFATPEKSAQAKEK
+174 WFKTLDKTAQSKEK
-188 LFRLIHQVIQ
+188 LFKVIHQKLIQ
-198 RILKQKPDQ
+198 IQKHHPEANEVEELANRIQV
-207 QEIEDLLARIR
+207 
-218 ATEAEV
+218 TETEV
-224 NRARDKMIKA
+224 NQARDQMIKA

-328 EPSLKEISERSGV
+328 EPILREISERSGV
-341 AEDKILMVTN
+341 PEDKILLVTN
-351 LSDEL
+351 LADEL

-380 SPFED
+380 SPYEA
-385 ILESELMEKTA
+385 ILDSQLGEKTGS
-396 FILNTLTQR
+396 ILTTLTAR

-420 EHTLEEIGRTFKV
+420 EHTLEEIGRAFKV

>member
-1 LNFFLDKKFKDRK
+1 
-14 INFSIF
+14 
-20 RLGVDQQDKKFMEKE
+20 MEKE
-35 YFKKYLEFTGD
+35 YLKKFLDLGGGNEQLIAYDQFHVLMADED
-46 DSPLSYEQ
+46 NEPLAFRGAYET
-54 ISLLN
+54 
-59 PGEEGNNLTVREN
+59 PGE
-72 FVSNSDQELEV
+72 DLEV
-83 TDQLR
+83 TDQLETV
-88 PGSYGSE
+88 SYGVLPE
-95 EDSPEGEAEESLD
+95 EEAEEEPDEAPESE
-108 ADEIPEHEGLVA
+108 EIPEHEGLVA

-132 SPEEERDLG
+132 SPEEERNLG
-141 RIIKHGQ
+141 RIIKEGQ
-148 EGVLQLVLNCSSEL
+148 EAVLKLVSHVESDL
-162 EEIKYL
+162 EEISYL
-168 QKKVQH
+168 QKKVMG
-174 WFATPEKSAQAKEK
+174 WFQTPEKSAQAKEK
-188 LFRLIHQVIQ
+188 LFKVIHQKLFQIQ
-198 RILKQKPDQ
+198 RHHPEAT
-207 QEIEDLLARIR
+207 EIKELADRINATEEEVNLAR
-218 ATEAEV
+218 
-224 NRARDKMIKA
+224 DQMIKA

-249 GLTFSDLI
+249 GLNFSDLI

-328 EPSLKEISERSGV
+328 EPNLKEISERSGV
-341 AEDKILMVTN
+341 PEDKILMVTN
-351 LSDEL
+351 LADEL

-372 FIRNDKAV
+372 FIRNDKAL
-380 SPFED
+380 SPYEA
-385 ILESELMEKTA
+385 ILDSQLGEKTGT
-396 FILNTLTQR
+396 ILTTLTGR

-420 EHTLEEIGRTFKV
+420 EHTLEEIGRTFRV

>member
-1 LNFFLDKKFKDRK
+1 
-14 INFSIF
+14 
-20 RLGVDQQDKKFMEKE
+20 M
-35 YFKKYLEFTGD
+35 
-46 DSPLSYEQ
+46 
-54 ISLLN
+54 
-59 PGEEGNNLTVREN
+59 
-72 FVSNSDQELEV
+72 VSRVKSD
-83 TDQLR
+83 
-88 PGSYGSE
+88 
-95 EDSPEGEAEESLD
+95 
-108 ADEIPEHEGLVA
+108 
-120 AYFREMLRYSIL
+120 
-132 SPEEERDLG
+132 
-141 RIIKHGQ
+141 
-148 EGVLQLVLNCSSEL
+148 L
-162 EEIKYL
+162 EEICYL
-168 QKKVQH
+168 QKKVQG
-174 WFATPEKSAQAKEK
+174 WFQTPEKSAQAKEK
-188 LFRLIHQVIQ
+188 LFKVIHQKLVQLQKQHPEAKELKELIR
-198 RILKQKPDQ
+198 RI
-207 QEIEDLLARIR
+207 
-218 ATEAEV
+218 TSMEAEV
-224 NRARDKMIKA
+224 NQARDQMIKA

-249 GLTFSDLI
+249 GLNFSDLI

-328 EPSLKEISERSGV
+328 EPNLKEISQRSGV

-351 LSDEL
+351 LADEL

-372 FIRNDKAV
+372 FIRNERAV
-380 SPFED
+380 SPYEA
-385 ILESELMEKTA
+385 ILDSQLGEKTGT
-396 FILNTLTQR
+396 ILTTLTGR

-420 EHTLEEIGRTFKV
+420 EHTLEEIGKTFKV

>member
-1 LNFFLDKKFKDRK
+1 
-14 INFSIF
+14 
-20 RLGVDQQDKKFMEKE
+20 MEKE
-35 YFKKYLEFTGD
+35 YLKKFLDLNGAAEPIGAFDQLHLLIPAEDQEAAGFRGG
-46 DSPLSYEQ
+46 YE
-54 ISLLN
+54 
-59 PGEEGNNLTVREN
+59 V
-72 FVSNSDQELEV
+72 VSEDELEV
-83 TDQLR
+83 TDQLE
-88 PGSYGSE
+88 GAAYGALPEEGLEELE
-95 EDSPEGEAEESLD
+95 EDLEAE
-108 ADEIPEHEGLVA
+108 EIPEHEGLVA

-132 SPEEERDLG
+132 SPEEERHLG
-141 RIIKHGQ
+141 RIIKDGQ
-148 EGVLQLVLNCSSEL
+148 EAILKQVSKTDSGL
-162 EEIKYL
+162 EEIRYL
-168 QKKVQH
+168 KKKVQE
-174 WFATPEKSAQAKEK
+174 WFQAPEKSAQAKEK
-188 LFRLIHQVIQ
+188 LFKVINQ
-198 RILKQKPDQ
+198 KLNHLQKQHP
-207 QEIEDLLARIR
+207 EAGEVRELAARIK
-218 ATEAEV
+218 ATEGEV
-224 NRARDKMIKA
+224 NEARDQMIKA

-328 EPSLKEISERSGV
+328 EPTLKEISERSGV

-351 LSDEL
+351 LADEL

-380 SPFED
+380 SPYEA
-385 ILESELMEKTA
+385 ILESQLEEKTGG
-396 FILNTLTQR
+396 ILTTLTGR

-420 EHTLEEIGRTFKV
+420 EHTLEEIGRAFKV

>member
-1 LNFFLDKKFKDRK
+1 MEKDYLKKFLD
-14 INFSIF
+14 
-20 RLGVDQQDKKFMEKE
+20 LGGASEPLVAYDQFH
-35 YFKKYLEFTGD
+35 L
-46 DSPLSYEQ
+46 
-54 ISLLN
+54 IV
-59 PGEEGNNLTVREN
+59 PGEDNGSLDFRGPYETPADE
-72 FVSNSDQELEV
+72 ELEV
-83 TDQLR
+83 TDQLDVTA
-88 PGSYGSE
+88 YG
-95 EDSPEGEAEESLD
+95 GVAEEGLEEELED
-108 ADEIPEHEGLVA
+108 VEVEEIPEHEGLVA

-132 SPEEERDLG
+132 SPEEERHLG
-141 RIIKHGQ
+141 RIIKEGQ
-148 EGVLQLVLNCSSEL
+148 EAIFELVSQATSDL
-162 EEIKYL
+162 EEICYL
-168 QKKVQH
+168 QKKVQE
-174 WFATPEKSAQAKEK
+174 WFKTLDKTAQSKEK
-188 LFRLIHQVIQ
+188 LFKVIHQKLIQ
-198 RILKQKPDQ
+198 IQKHHPEANEVEELANRIQVT
-207 QEIEDLLARIR
+207 ESEVNLAR
-218 ATEAEV
+218 
-224 NRARDKMIKA
+224 DQMIKA

-328 EPSLKEISERSGV
+328 EPNLREISERSGV
-341 AEDKILMVTN
+341 PEDKILLVTN
-351 LSDEL
+351 LADEL

-380 SPFED
+380 SPYEA
-385 ILESELMEKTA
+385 ILDSQLGEKTGS
-396 FILNTLTQR
+396 ILTTLTAR

-420 EHTLEEIGRTFKV
+420 EHTLEEIGRAFKV

>member
-1 LNFFLDKKFKDRK
+1 
-14 INFSIF
+14 
-20 RLGVDQQDKKFMEKE
+20 MEKE
-35 YFKKYLEFTGD
+35 YLKKFLDLGGGNEHLVAYD
-46 DSPLSYEQ
+46 QYN
-54 ISLLN
+54 LLV
-59 PGEEGNNLTVREN
+59 PAEEGEALDFRSPYETPADE
-72 FVSNSDQELEV
+72 ELEV
-83 TDQLR
+83 TDQLDAT
-88 PGSYGSE
+88 GYVVLADEGLE
-95 EDSPEGEAEESLD
+95 EELEDVEVE
-108 ADEIPEHEGLVA
+108 EIPEHEGLVA

-132 SPEEERDLG
+132 SPEEERHLG
-141 RIIKHGQ
+141 RIIKEGQ
-148 EGVLQLVLNCSSEL
+148 ESIFDLVSQAESGL
-162 EEIKYL
+162 EEMVYL
-168 QKKVQH
+168 QKKIQD
-174 WFATPEKSAQAKEK
+174 WFKAPEKSAQGKEK
-188 LFRLIHQVIQ
+188 LFKVIHQKLFQ
-198 RILKQKPDQ
+198 
-207 QEIEDLLARIR
+207 IR
-218 ATEAEV
+218 KGHPEAAEV
-224 NRARDKMIKA
+224 EELANRIQVTETEVNEARDQMIKA

-328 EPSLKEISERSGV
+328 EPILREISERSGV
-341 AEDKILMVTN
+341 PEDKILLVTN
-351 LSDEL
+351 LADEL

-380 SPFED
+380 SPYEA
-385 ILESELMEKTA
+385 ILESQLGEKTDT
-396 FILNTLTQR
+396 ILTTLTAR
-405 EEKIMKMRFGIGEEV
+405 EEKIMKMRFGIGDEV
-420 EHTLEEIGRTFKV
+420 EHTLEEIGRAFKV

-447 RLKHPTRKAAL
+447 RLKHPTRKAEL

>member
-1 LNFFLDKKFKDRK
+1 
-14 INFSIF
+14 
-20 RLGVDQQDKKFMEKE
+20 MEKE
-35 YFKKYLEFTGD
+35 YLKKYLEFSGNKN
-46 DSPLSYEQ
+46 
-54 ISLLN
+54 SLLPFEKLN
-59 PGEEGNNLTVREN
+59 LLTPGDEGDNQNIREN
-72 FVSNSDQELEV
+72 STVSSDEELEV
-83 TDQLR
+83 TDQLQSS
-88 PGSYGSE
+88 PYGSGE
-95 EDSPEGEAEESLD
+95 ESPEGESEEPIEP
-108 ADEIPEHEGLVA
+108 DEIPEHEGLVA
-120 AYFREMLRYSIL
+120 AYFREMLRYAIL
-132 SPEEERDLG
+132 SPEEERELG

-148 EGVLQLVLNCSSEL
+148 EDVLQLVLTASSDL
-162 EEIKYL
+162 EEMQYL
-168 QKKVQH
+168 KKKVQH

-188 LFRLIHQVIQ
+188 LFRLIHQTLRRLLRRNTKMLDI
-198 RILKQKPDQ
+198 K
-207 QEIEDLLARIR
+207 DLLARIK

-224 NRARDKMIKA
+224 NQARDKMIKA

-328 EPSLKEISERSGV
+328 EPNLKEISERSGV
-341 AEDKILMVTN
+341 PEDKILMVTN

-380 SPFED
+380 SPFDD
-385 ILESELMEKTA
+385 ILESELMDKTA

-447 RLKHPTRKAAL
+447 RLKHPIRKAAL

>member
-1 LNFFLDKKFKDRK
+1 MEKDYLKKFLE
-14 INFSIF
+14 
-20 RLGVDQQDKKFMEKE
+20 LGGRNEILAYDQFH
-35 YFKKYLEFTGD
+35 L
-46 DSPLSYEQ
+46 
-54 ISLLN
+54 
-59 PGEEGNNLTVREN
+59 
-72 FVSNSDQELEV
+72 
-83 TDQLR
+83 
-88 PGSYGSE
+88 
-95 EDSPEGEAEESLD
+95 PEGEGENLDFRAPFEGSADEELDVSEHLDASGYGPVAEEGLEEELD
-108 ADEIPEHEGLVA
+108 EAIEAEEIPEHEGLVA

-132 SPEEERDLG
+132 SPEEERTLG
-141 RIIKHGQ
+141 RIIKEGQ
-148 EGVLQLVLNCSSEL
+148 DHILNLVSVAQSDL
-162 EEIKYL
+162 EELRYL
-168 QKKVQH
+168 QKKIHQ
-174 WFATPEKSAQAKEK
+174 WYQTPDKSAQGKEK
-188 LFRLIHQVIQ
+188 LFKVMHQKLFQV
-198 RILKQKPDQ
+198 RKHHP
-207 QEIEDLLARIR
+207 EASEVEDLANDIR
-218 ATEAEV
+218 TTEGEV
-224 NRARDKMIKA
+224 NQARDQMIKA

-328 EPSLKEISERSGV
+328 EPSLKEIAERSGV
-341 AEDKILMVTN
+341 AEEKILLVTN
-351 LSDEL
+351 LADEL

-380 SPFED
+380 SPYEA
-385 ILESELMEKTA
+385 ILESQLGEKTGS
-396 FILNTLTQR
+396 ILTTLTAR

-420 EHTLEEIGRTFKV
+420 EHTLEEIGRAFKV